1 MQPMLGLLRY
11 DCQSTGAS
19 DKYYLKKYV
28 LLHNVLNYYNLGLYK
43 QNLNL
48 WDIRL
53 SPSEIVQY
61 FNLNDTGDNTKCRKQ
76 YLGLYPV
83 LIT

>member
-1 MQPMLGLLRY
+1 MH
-11 DCQSTGAS
+11 
-19 DKYYLKKYV
+19 K
-28 LLHNVLNYYNLGLYK
+28 VLNYYKLGLYK

-48 WDIRL
+48 WYIRL

-61 FNLNDTGDNTKCRKQ
+61 FNLNDK
-76 YLGLYPV
+76 V